1 MKEDIENLKNKVY
14 QRFYSIYKRML
25 SYCLKC
31 RKYTE
36 SKNPNVARENNGRII
51 ILSKCAVCGRQKSK
65 FIEE

>member
-1 MKEDIENLKNKVY
+1 
-14 QRFYSIYKRML
+14 ML
-25 SYCLKC
+25 SYCLKY

-51 ILSKCAVCGRQKSK
+51 ILSKRAVCGRQKSK